1 MLGDELKDL
10 ECMAQRSRR
19 EFRSQRREVAMAD
32 MSPPP
37 ASLSTKALVSS
48 LVILAQQVASCE
60 RPQICQKRNV
70 ANISRRIKLL
80 SPLFEEIRD
89 TNPPMPPSALIAFRN
104 IYHVMMSTKEL
115 IDHCRE
121 ASTLLTIFRNQSI
134 SEKFFEITRNLV
146 SALEMLPLEL
156 LDISDE
162 VREQVELVTMQVQR
176 AKLIVDQAEDILAE
190 EATTLLKQV
199 ERKEQPDA
207 KQLQSFF
214 TRLELRSAR
223 DCEKEVRKLENEAA
237 ESTDESEETLASA
250 TNFIGFVRYGKCI
263 LYGPTEMEEGN
274 NGSRVAS
281 IDDEGEVSTSGRTD
295 VVVNPPDEFRCPIS
309 LDLMRDPVIVATGQT
324 YDRTSI
330 ARWIEAGHPTCP
342 KSGQKLGH
350 VNLIPN
356 YALRSLIS
364 QWCEDFHIPFDKP
377 EKGSKGGGANN
388 PAATSKAALEATKM
402 TASFLV
408 GKLSTG
414 SPDVQKQVAYELR
427 LLAKC
432 GTDNRM
438 CIAEAGA
445 IPCLVALLSSKDPK
459 TQENAVT
466 ALLNLSIYD
475 NNKALI
481 IDANAL
487 DPIIEVLRH
496 GGSMESRENA
506 AATLFSLS
514 VVDEYKIV
522 IGKRPAA
529 IPGLVALLRDGTPRR
544 GKKDAASALFNLAV
558 YHGNK
563 TPIVESGAVTI
574 LVSLLSEE
582 EGGIADD
589 ALMVLALVA
598 GSTDGLTA
606 IAEASAIPILVR
618 MLRVGTPKGR
628 ENAIAV
634 LLALCRNG
642 GERIVSSVMQVHSAV
657 PSLYSLLTMGTP
669 RAKRKASS
677 LLKLLQKRE
686 PDHQAHPQSTQFI
699 STNHYR
705 QQVATRQ

>member
-1 MLGDELKDL
+1 
-10 ECMAQRSRR
+10 MAQRSRR
-19 EFRSQRREVAMAD
+19 EVRNRRRGAAMAE

-37 ASLSTKALVSS
+37 ASLSSKALVSS
-48 LVILAQQVASCE
+48 LVVLAQQVAGCE
-60 RPQICQKRNV
+60 RPQVCQKRN
-70 ANISRRIKLL
+70 AGNIARRIKLL

-89 TNPPMPPSALIAFRN
+89 TNPPMPPSALIAFRD

-115 IDHCRE
+115 IDDCRE
-121 ASTLLTIFRNQSI
+121 SSIFLSVFRNKST
-134 SEKFFEITRNLV
+134 SEKFYKITGNLV
-146 SALEMLPLEL
+146 AALEMLPLEL
-156 LDISDE
+156 LEISDE
-162 VREQVELVTMQVQR
+162 VREQVELVKKQVQR
-176 AKLIVDQAEDILAE
+176 AKLIVDSAEDALAE
-190 EATTLLKQV
+190 EVIELLAQV
-199 ERKEQPDA
+199 EREEEPDA
-207 KQLQSFF
+207 RQLQSLFA
-214 TRLELRSAR
+214 RLELKNAR
-223 DCEKEVRKLENEAA
+223 DCEKEVQRLEAELELVDDAEA
-237 ESTDESEETLASA
+237 TLASA
-250 TNFIGFVRYGKCI
+250 TNLIGFVRYGKCI
-263 LYGPTEMEEGN
+263 LYGVTEMEEGR
-274 NGSRVAS
+274 NGSRKSSVE
-281 IDDEGEVSTSGRTD
+281 DEVEVSTSGRTD

-330 ARWIEAGHPTCP
+330 SRWIEAGHPTCP

-356 YALRSLIS
+356 YALRSLIQ
-364 QWCEDFHIPFDKP
+364 QWCEDYHIPFDKP
-377 EKGSKGGGANN
+377 EKGSKGGGGNN
-388 PAATSKAALEATKM
+388 QVATSKAALEATKM

-408 GKLSTG
+408 GKLATG
-414 SPDVQKQVAYELR
+414 SPEVQKQVAYELR

-445 IPCLVALLSSKDPK
+445 IPYLVTLLSSKDPK

-481 IDANAL
+481 INAGAL
-487 DPIIEVLRH
+487 DPIIDVLRF

-563 TPIVESGAVTI
+563 SSIVDSGAVTI

-598 GSTDGLTA
+598 GSTEGLTA
-606 IAEASAIPILVR
+606 IADANAIPILVR

-642 GERIVSSVMQVHSAV
+642 GERIISSVMQVSTAI

-677 LLKLLQKRE
+677 LLKLLHKRE
-686 PDHQAHPQSTQFI
+686 PEHHPNPQSTHFM
-699 STNHYR
+699 STTHFR
-705 QQVATRQ
+705 QVVPTRQ

>member
-1 MLGDELKDL
+1 
-10 ECMAQRSRR
+10 MAQRSQGEKNRRR
-19 EFRSQRREVAMAD
+19 EGAMAD

-37 ASLSTKALVSS
+37 ASLSSKALVSS
-48 LVILAQQVASCE
+48 LVVLAQQVASCE
-60 RPQICQKRNV
+60 RPQVCQKRNA
-70 ANISRRIKLL
+70 ANIARRIKLL

-89 TNPPMPPSALIAFRN
+89 TNPPMPPSALIAFRD
-104 IYHVMMSTKEL
+104 IYHVMMSTKER
-115 IDHCRE
+115 IDECRD
-121 ASTLLTIFRNQSI
+121 SSVFLSVFQNKSI
-134 SEKFFEITRNLV
+134 SEKFYEITGNLV
-146 SALEMLPLEL
+146 AALEMLPLEL
-156 LDISDE
+156 LEISDE
-162 VREQVELVTMQVQR
+162 VREQVELVKMQVQR
-176 AKLIVDQAEDILAE
+176 AKLIVDSAEDALAE
-190 EATTLLKQV
+190 EVIELLAQV
-199 ERKEQPDA
+199 EREEQPNA
-207 KQLQSFF
+207 RQLQSLFA
-214 TRLELRSAR
+214 RLELKNAR
-223 DCEKEVRKLENEAA
+223 DCEREVQRLEAA
-237 ESTDESEETLASA
+237 LESVDDNESTLASA
-250 TNFIGFVRYGKCI
+250 TNLIGFVRYGKCV
-263 LYGPTEMEEGN
+263 LYGVTEMEEGS
-274 NGSRVAS
+274 NGSRNSSVE
-281 IDDEGEVSTSGRTD
+281 DVGEVSTSGRND

-330 ARWIEAGHPTCP
+330 SRWIEAGHPTCP

-364 QWCEDFHIPFDKP
+364 QWCEDYHIPFDKP
-377 EKGSKGGGANN
+377 EKGSKGGGGNN
-388 PAATSKAALEATKM
+388 QVATSKAALEATKM

-408 GKLSTG
+408 GKLATG
-414 SPDVQKQVAYELR
+414 SPEVQKQVAYELR

-445 IPCLVALLSSKDPK
+445 IPYLVTLLSSKDPK

-481 IDANAL
+481 INAGAL
-487 DPIIEVLRH
+487 DPIIDVLRF

-563 TPIVESGAVTI
+563 SSIVESGAVTI
-574 LVSLLSEE
+574 LVSLLNEE

-598 GSTDGLTA
+598 GSTEGLTA

-642 GERIVSSVMQVHSAV
+642 GERIVSSVMQVSTAV

-677 LLKLLQKRE
+677 LLKLLHKRE
-686 PDHQAHPQSTQFI
+686 PEHHHSNPQSTHFM
-699 STNHYR
+699 STTHFR
-705 QQVATRQ
+705 QVATRQ

>member
-1 MLGDELKDL
+1 
-10 ECMAQRSRR
+10 MAQRSRR
-19 EFRSQRREVAMAD
+19 EVRSQVAMAD

-37 ASLSTKALVSS
+37 ASFSSKALVSS

-60 RPQICQKRNV
+60 RPQVCQKRNV
-70 ANISRRIKLL
+70 SNIARRIKLL

-89 TNPPMPPSALIAFRN
+89 TNPPMPPSALIAFRS

-115 IDHCRE
+115 IDGCRE
-121 ASTLLTIFRNQSI
+121 SSTFSSVFRNKSI
-134 SEKFFEITRNLV
+134 SESFYEITGNLV
-146 SALEMLPLEL
+146 AALEMMPLEL
-156 LDISDE
+156 LEISDE
-162 VREQVELVTMQVQR
+162 VREQVELVKMQVQR
-176 AKLIVDQAEDILAE
+176 AKLIADPVEDALAE
-190 EATTLLKQV
+190 EVTRLLEQV
-199 ERKEQPDA
+199 ERKEEPDER
-207 KQLQSFF
+207 QLQSLFA
-214 TRLELRSAR
+214 RLELRNAR
-223 DCEKEVRKLENEAA
+223 DCEKEVQKLESELA
-237 ESTDESEETLASA
+237 ESVDDTEETLASA
-250 TNFIGFVRYGKCI
+250 TSFIGFVRYGKCI
-263 LYGPTEMEEGN
+263 LYGVTEVEEGS
-274 NGSRVAS
+274 NGSRTSSV
-281 IDDEGEVSTSGRTD
+281 DDEGEVSTSGRSD

-364 QWCEDFHIPFDKP
+364 QWCEDYHIPFDKP
-377 EKGSKGGGANN
+377 EKGSKGGGGINQV
-388 PAATSKAALEATKM
+388 ATSKAALEATKM

-408 GKLSTG
+408 GKLATG
-414 SPDVQKQVAYELR
+414 SPEVQKQVAFELR

-445 IPCLVALLSSKDPK
+445 IPWLVTLLSSKDPK

-481 IDANAL
+481 INANAL
-487 DPIIEVLRH
+487 DPIIEVLRS

-529 IPGLVALLRDGTPRR
+529 IPGLVTLLRDGSPRR

-563 TPIVESGAVTI
+563 SSIVESGAVTI

-598 GSTDGLTA
+598 GSAEGLTA

-642 GERIVSSVMQVHSAV
+642 GERIVSSVMQVNTAV

-686 PDHQAHPQSTQFI
+686 PDHQANPQSTHFM
-699 STNHYR
+699 SATHFR
-705 QQVATRQ
+705 QLATRQ

>member
-1 MLGDELKDL
+1 
-10 ECMAQRSRR
+10 MAQRSRR
-19 EFRSQRREVAMAD
+19 EVRSKQREAAMAD

-37 ASLSTKALVSS
+37 GSLSSKALVSS

-60 RPQICQKRNV
+60 RPQVCQKRNV
-70 ANISRRIKLL
+70 SNITRRIKLL

-115 IDHCRE
+115 IDDCRE
-121 ASTLLTIFRNQSI
+121 SSTFSSVFRNKSI
-134 SEKFFEITRNLV
+134 SEKFNGITGNLV
-146 SALEMLPLEL
+146 SALEMMPLEL
-156 LDISDE
+156 LEITDE
-162 VREQVELVTMQVQR
+162 VREQVELVKMQLQR
-176 AKLIVDQAEDILAE
+176 AKLVADPAEDVLAE
-190 EATTLLKQV
+190 EVTRLLEQV
-199 ERKEQPDA
+199 ERKEEPDA
-207 KQLQSFF
+207 KQLQSLFA
-214 TRLELRSAR
+214 RLELRNAR
-223 DCEKEVRKLENEAA
+223 DCEKEVRRLESEL
-237 ESTDESEETLASA
+237 TDESEETLASA

-263 LYGPTEMEEGN
+263 LYGVTEMEDGS
-274 NGSRVAS
+274 NGSRTSSV
-281 IDDEGEVSTSGRTD
+281 DDEGEVSTSGRTD

-364 QWCEDFHIPFDKP
+364 QWCEDYHIPFDKP
-377 EKGSKGGGANN
+377 EKGSKGGGGNN
-388 PAATSKAALEATKM
+388 QVASSKAALEATKM

-445 IPCLVALLSSKDPK
+445 IPCLVTLLSSKDPK

-481 IDANAL
+481 INANAL
-487 DPIIEVLRH
+487 DPIIEVLRY

-563 TPIVESGAVTI
+563 SSIVESGAVTI

-598 GSTDGLTA
+598 GSAEGLTA

-642 GERIVSSVMQVHSAV
+642 GERIVSSVMQVQTAV

-686 PDHQAHPQSTQFI
+686 PDHQTHPQSTTHFM
-699 STNHYR
+699 SATHFR
-705 QQVATRQ
+705 QLATRQC

>member
-1 MLGDELKDL
+1 MAVRLGVEKK
-10 ECMAQRSRR
+10 RR
-19 EFRSQRREVAMAD
+19 GEAAMAD

-37 ASLSTKALVSS
+37 ASLSSKALVSS
-48 LVILAQQVASCE
+48 LVVLAQQVASCE
-60 RPQICQKRNV
+60 RPQVCQKRNA
-70 ANISRRIKLL
+70 ANIARRIKLL

-89 TNPPMPPSALIAFRN
+89 TNPPMPPSALIAFRD
-104 IYHVMMSTKEL
+104 IYHVMMSTKER
-115 IDHCRE
+115 IDECRE
-121 ASTLLTIFRNQSI
+121 SSIFLSVFRNKSV
-134 SEKFFEITRNLV
+134 SEKFYEITGNLV
-146 SALEMLPLEL
+146 AALEMLPLEL
-156 LDISDE
+156 LEISDE
-162 VREQVELVTMQVQR
+162 VREQVELVKMQVQR
-176 AKLIVDQAEDILAE
+176 AKLIVDSAEDALAE
-190 EATTLLKQV
+190 EVIELLAQV
-199 ERKEQPDA
+199 EREEQPDSR
-207 KQLQSFF
+207 QLQSLFA
-214 TRLELRSAR
+214 RLELKNAR
-223 DCEKEVRKLENEAA
+223 DCEKEVQRLEAELESVDDNEA
-237 ESTDESEETLASA
+237 TLASA
-250 TNFIGFVRYGKCI
+250 TNLIGFVRYGKCV
-263 LYGPTEMEEGN
+263 LYGVTEMEESS
-274 NGSRVAS
+274 NGSRNGSSVE
-281 IDDEGEVSTSGRTD
+281 DEGEVSTSGRND

-324 YDRTSI
+324 YDRISI
-330 ARWIEAGHPTCP
+330 SRWIEAGHHTCP
-342 KSGQKLGH
+342 KSGQKLIH

-364 QWCEDFHIPFDKP
+364 QWCEDYHIPFDKP
-377 EKGSKGGGANN
+377 EKGSKGGGGNN
-388 PAATSKAALEATKM
+388 QVASSKAALEATKM

-408 GKLSTG
+408 GKLATG
-414 SPDVQKQVAYELR
+414 SPEVQKQVAYELR

-445 IPCLVALLSSKDPK
+445 IPYLVTLLSSKDPK

-481 IDANAL
+481 INAGAL
-487 DPIIEVLRH
+487 DPIIEVLRF

-563 TPIVESGAVTI
+563 SSIVESGAVTI

-598 GSTDGLTA
+598 GSTEGLTA

-642 GERIVSSVMQVHSAV
+642 GERIVSSVMQVSTAV

-677 LLKLLQKRE
+677 LLKLLHKRE
-686 PDHQAHPQSTQFI
+686 PEHHPNPQSTNFMPT
-699 STNHYR
+699 STTHFSR
-705 QQVATRQ
+705 LATRQ